1 MITINTLNRS
11 LGKSKSENYFSKMW
25 NGVAK
30 GVKKAYNSSMT
41 YWNENFENPRYI
53 AAQTTR
59 DEVLIQ
65 EATKLQTKRE
75 ITKKDFLSSCDN
87 YLKEK
92 GYGFF
97 ERREWRNHLSTTFS
111 SSLERYLNGEK
122 IAFSGSEGTAQMQ
135 EYLQKA

>member
-11 LGKSKSENYFSKMW
+11 LGKSKSEN
-25 NGVAK
+25 
-30 GVKKAYNSSMT
+30 
-41 YWNENFENPRYI
+41 
-53 AAQTTR
+53 
-59 DEVLIQ
+59 
-65 EATKLQTKRE
+65 
-75 ITKKDFLSSCDN
+75 FLSNCDN

-135 EYLQKA
+135 EYLQKAFEKIEGDKDLYKQLAERRMVYDAKVSQREAEILDMRNEKNRELNKRYSTFLNSPL